1 MMMDRAYVS
10 ISKNVI
16 VVVDHT
22 KIGRVAKSYT
32 GPVTAVQ
39 TIVTSSLAA
48 LETVEQLR
56 RQGVEVILV

>member
-1 MMMDRAYVS
+1 MDRAYVS

-16 VVVDHT
+16 VVADHT
-22 KIGRVAKSYT
+22 KIGRVSKSYT
-32 GPVTAVQ
+32 GPVTSVQ
-39 TIVTSSLAA
+39 TIVTSNLAS